1 MKFIAYFIIYY
12 MVYQSI
18 TFIWQF
24 IELIIDKTITERKV
38 DTIMAILISNGITMI
53 IVYYEKLLN
62 K

>member
-1 MKFIAYFIIYY
+1 